1 MFRSEKNLYF
11 RRGVI
16 LSAVLTALLLAGCGE
31 EKSGPAAGP
40 ANAAEVGVVTIQP
53 RRVVYTT
60 ELAGRTSPFQI
71 SDVRP
76 QISGIIQK
84 RLFEE
89 GSDVKAGDML
99 YQIDPATYK
108 ALSLIHI

>member
-16 LSAVLTALLLAGCGE
+16 LSTVLTALLLAGCGE

-84 RLFEE
+84 RLF
-89 GSDVKAGDML
+89 
-99 YQIDPATYK
+99 
-108 ALSLIHI
+108 